1 MSKADLRASLLSLQ
15 GRTDTLKLVKDEWI
29 FWEIWMK
36 NMDWKNNSD
45 VWCCWHLP
53 MCVLPENMGFQEKSI
68 ISWWNECN

>member
-1 MSKADLRASLLSLQ
+1 MSYRGMSKADLRASLLSLQ

-45 VWCCWHLP
+45 VWCCWQSCYKHKTHGDV
-53 MCVLPENMGFQEKSI
+53 MAAEHR
-68 ISWWNECN
+68 

>member
-1 MSKADLRASLLSLQ
+1 MNEKYGL
-15 GRTDTLKLVKDEWI
+15 
-29 FWEIWMK
+29 
-36 NMDWKNNSD
+36 KNNSD